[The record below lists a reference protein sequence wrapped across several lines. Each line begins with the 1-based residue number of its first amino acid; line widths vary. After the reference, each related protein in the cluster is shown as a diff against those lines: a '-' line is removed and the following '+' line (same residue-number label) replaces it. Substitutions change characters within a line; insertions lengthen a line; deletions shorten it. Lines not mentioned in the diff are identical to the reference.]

1 MGCLF
6 GYYGSPL
13 PGLLDSMASL
23 LSHRCKRGWEQ
34 TKSEFRHEL
43 VVEIGRGTAPWSSPA
58 HKHLAED
65 SRTHVVF
72 GYAGVLFNEHVVMDP
87 SLTKGSSPGRLHSE
101 VQRNPHQVLERL
113 DGAFVAAVATE
124 DALHLVRDPA
134 GIKVL
139 YWTIHAGRIVFASEI
154 KALFAD
160 PDVERSMRIAALPE
174 YLTFSYI
181 PGPRT
186 MFEAVEELQPG
197 HILKLEHGSV
207 TVKRYFRFED
217 LEHDPLTQAN
227 PDDHAALVR
236 QGLEQGVDACCKAV
250 KDPPAVFLS
259 GGIDSSAV
267 LAVAANRLAGTRLKT
282 YSIHFGA
289 PYVNENEF
297 VSLMIDRY
305 QTDHTWL
312 EIRPSQ
318 FLDRLREIF
327 WYLDDP
333 IGDPITTP
341 NFLMAEAASSATS
354 LVLNGEGGDPCFGG
368 PKNIPMLLAKIYG
381 PGLGGGSGSWLERE
395 YLLSYRKCFS
405 DLGSLLLPEVYRD
418 AGGEEHLISI
428 IEPYFNA
435 ASPVGFL
442 NKLMAANIR
451 LKGANLILVKV
462 DKMTSA
468 NGVLA
473 LPPLFTRSMIETS
486 MRCAPWFKLEGNTE
500 KSVLKRAVAD
510 IVPQPIIDRPKSG
523 MMVPVRFWFKG
534 EMYRYAKRLLSEKNL
549 QRTGLFNASYVRELL
564 RYDVTDTAGLRQG
577 TKLWMLIT
585 FMLWYERMIESPRVE
600 APARSAGLMS
610 RLFR

>member
-23 LSHRCKRGWEQ
+23 LSHRCKKGWERISSQ
-34 TKSEFRHEL
+34 FRHEL
-43 VVEIGRGTAPWSSPA
+43 VVEIGRGIAPWSKPHEPHLGEDAPA
-58 HKHLAED
+58 
-65 SRTHVVF
+65 RTVF
-72 GYAGVLFNEHVVMDP
+72 GYAGVLFNRHLVMD
-87 SLTKGSSPGRLHSE
+87 GAADVRSPNGRL
-101 VQRNPHQVLERL
+101 QDGLCRNPDRVLEQA
-113 DGAFVAAVATE
+113 DGAFVAALATK
-124 DALHLVRDPA
+124 DTLHLVRDPA

-139 YWTIHAGRIVFASEI
+139 YWTLHAGRLVFASEI

-160 PDVERSMRIAALPE
+160 PRVDRSMRLSALPE

-181 PGPRT
+181 PGART
-186 MFEAVEELQPG
+186 MFEGVEELQPG
-197 HILKLEHGSV
+197 HILKLEHGRVSIE
-207 TVKRYFRFED
+207 RHFRFED
-217 LEHDPLTQAN
+217 LERDPLSQSN
-227 PDDHAALVR
+227 PREHAAFVR
-236 QGLEQGVDACCKAV
+236 EALERSVQACCDAV
-250 KDPPAVFLS
+250 HEPPAVFVS

-267 LAVAANRLAGTRLKT
+267 LAVAARKVAGERLKT
-282 YSIHFGA
+282 FSVHFGDG
-289 PYVNENEF
+289 YVNENEY
-297 VSLMIDRY
+297 VSLMVDRY
-305 QTDHTWL
+305 RTDHTWL
-312 EIRPSQ
+312 EIKPSR
-318 FLDRLREIF
+318 FLDRMQEIF

-341 NFLMAEAASSATS
+341 NFLMAEAASRETG

-381 PGLGGGSGSWLERE
+381 PGPGEASTPWLERE

-405 DLGSLLLPEVYRD
+405 DLDKLLLPDVFRET
-418 AGGEEHLISI
+418 GGEEHLISI
-428 IEPYFNA
+428 VEPFFRA
-435 ASPVGFL
+435 ASPKSFL

-473 LPPLFTRSMIETS
+473 LPPLFTRSMIEAS

-500 KSVLKRAVAD
+500 KSVLKQAVAD
-510 IVPQPIIDRPKSG
+510 IVPQPIVERPKSG
-523 MMVPVRFWFKG
+523 MMVPVRFWFRG
-534 EMYRYAKRLLSEKNL
+534 EMYRYAERLLSKKTL
-549 QRTGLFNASYVRELL
+549 QRTGFFNTDYVRQLL
-564 RYDVTDTAGLRQG
+564 SYDVTDTSGIRQG

-585 FMLWYERMIESPRVE
+585 FMLWYDRMIESPRVE
-600 APARSAGLMS
+600 APARSAGLLS